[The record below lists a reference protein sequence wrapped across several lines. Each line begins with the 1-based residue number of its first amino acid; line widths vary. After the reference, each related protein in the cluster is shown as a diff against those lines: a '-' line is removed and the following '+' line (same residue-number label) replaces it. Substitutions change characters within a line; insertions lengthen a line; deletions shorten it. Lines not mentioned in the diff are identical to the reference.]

1 MRRLSWSCQSSCHKE
16 WFKRMITATH
26 VQTILLTVI
35 YFNYRDVESGH
46 PPIDLKNALL
56 WYVPEGIFT
65 SIARDLHTLQS
76 CSFRRQTS
84 VWSRLPKIIHDCL
97 STGNGGLYIDWQ
109 YGILS
114 SRTCSR
120 YPQPLSC
127 HYWCSER
134 WKASFLYRWVMIMR
148 KGSNLYMQ
156 HHIPIMET
164 ISLNVRVSSA
174 MNGSNEWVYGEW
186 AMLCTRHWFQAIS
199 SLNHQNV
206 ICGHWQ
212 LLIMKIAQITLM
224 RTI

>member
-1 MRRLSWSCQSSCHKE
+1 MFVTSQGDDLVDCYWRCWYICSQFQILWGCLFPLSLSHLHYLLLRVSPMRRLSWSCQSSCHKE
-16 WFKRMITATH
+16 WFKCMITATH

-134 WKASFLYRWVMIMR
+134 WKASFLYRWVMV
-148 KGSNLYMQ
+148 L
-156 HHIPIMET
+156 H
-164 ISLNVRVSSA
+164 V
-174 MNGSNEWVYGEW
+174 
-186 AMLCTRHWFQAIS
+186 
-199 SLNHQNV
+199 
-206 ICGHWQ
+206 
-212 LLIMKIAQITLM
+212 
-224 RTI
+224 